1 MNIELTIDKAA
12 NSAYIRLL
20 SSPVKTS
27 KDISDDIIID
37 LDNMNVVV
45 GIEILD
51 LEAEIPF
58 SDLITEF
65 HVHSE
70 TVELLRRLR
79 PSISGFMSG
88 FSNDGTSSDGAR
100 VGSGSRQ

>member
-1 MNIELTIDKAA
+1 MNIELTIDESA

-20 SSPVKTS
+20 SSPVKIS
-27 KDISDDIIID
+27 KTINDDVIID
-37 LDNMNVVV
+37 LNEMDVVV

-58 SDLITEF
+58 TELITEF
-65 HVHSE
+65 HVHSQ

-88 FSNDGTSSDGAR
+88 FSNDGTQTSGAR
-100 VGSGSRQ
+100 VGAGTRQ

>member
-1 MNIELTIDKAA
+1 MNIELTIDQSA

-20 SSPVKTS
+20 NKPIKAS
-27 KDISDDIIID
+27 KVVNDDIIID
-37 LDNMNVVV
+37 LDDMNLVI

-58 SDLITEF
+58 AELVKDF
-65 HVHSE
+65 HVHSS
-70 TVELLRRLR
+70 TVELLRKLR

-88 FSNDGTSSDGAR
+88 FSSEGRAIQGAR
-100 VGSGSRQ
+100 VGVGSLQ

>member
-1 MNIELTIDKAA
+1 MNIELTIDEAA

-27 KDISDDIIID
+27 KAVNDDVVID
-37 LDNMNVVV
+37 LNEMNLVV

-58 SDLITEF
+58 TQLTTEF
-65 HVHSE
+65 HVHSQ

-88 FSNDGTSSDGAR
+88 FSNDGTQTSGAR
-100 VGSGSRQ
+100 VGAGTR